1 MTASKGANMK
11 NTNKLPAKNNAR
23 KYFFYAKFA
32 IAGAMGGLAVVNT
45 FFSSSSPE
53 TFAMGVGA
61 ITATLIVKAL
71 HII

>member
-1 MTASKGANMK
+1 MRASKGANMK
-11 NTNKLPAKNNAR
+11 KTDKSFAKNNAR

-53 TFAMGVGA
+53 TVAMGVGA
-61 ITATLIVKAL
+61 IAATLIVKAL